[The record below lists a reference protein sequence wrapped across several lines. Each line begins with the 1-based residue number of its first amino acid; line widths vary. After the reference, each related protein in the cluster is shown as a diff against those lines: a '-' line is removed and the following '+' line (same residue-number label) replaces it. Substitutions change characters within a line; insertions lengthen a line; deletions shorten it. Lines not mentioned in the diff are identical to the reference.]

1 MSEWCLVCYN
11 FGMST
16 NFVDQEQKEFERFYK
31 TSLLWIKLRPVLKR
45 VGIGLFFLVDTA
57 LLFIFV
63 WNFLDFGI
71 WDYYTDRAQIGAIVE
86 GATDLHSVSEA
97 RAATGVVVS
106 EEGVLPLTDDRADF
120 YAVLTNP
127 NADWSVRFD
136 YAFVYSQGQTEPK
149 PGFLLPG
156 EVEKT
161 LVALGIDVTGTVR
174 TAEVVLNNVEWTR
187 VNHQAIGDYP
197 SWQSDRLDFLFEEID
212 YEREVPLNGFQ
223 IARSTFTVVNS
234 GAYAYWEPSFTIVLR
249 RNTTIVGVTSVV
261 IPEFLAGTSRQ
272 VVVNWFGISP
282 SANATEIEQ
291 QIDIFDP
298 SVFMPLGGEAIQ
310 DVRERIRF
318 RD

>member
-1 MSEWCLVCYN
+1 
-11 FGMST
+11 MST

-31 TSLLWIKLRPVLKR
+31 TSLLWIKLRPILKR
-45 VGIGLFFLVDTA
+45 TGIGLFFLTDAV

-71 WDYYTDRAQIGAIVE
+71 WDFYTDRAQIGAIVE
-86 GATDLHSVSEA
+86 GATDWHPLSQA
-97 RAATGVVVS
+97 RAATGVTVS

-127 NADWSVRFD
+127 NADWYVQFD
-136 YAFVYSQGQTEPK
+136 YIFVYSEGQTEPRQ
-149 PGFLLPG
+149 GFLLPG

-161 LVALGIDVTGTVR
+161 LVALGVDVIGTVR
-174 TAEVVLNNVEWTR
+174 TAEVVFSNVEWTR
-187 VNHQAIGDYP
+187 VNHHAIVDYP
-197 SWQSDRLDFLFEEID
+197 SWQADRLDFQFAEID
-212 YEREVPLNGFQ
+212 FEREVSLNGSK
-223 IARSTFTVVNS
+223 IARSTFTVAND

-249 RNTTIVGVTSVV
+249 RNMTIVGVTSVV
-261 IPEFLAGTSRQ
+261 VPEFLAGTSHQ
-272 VVVNWFGISP
+272 VVVNWFGTSP
-282 SANATEIEQ
+282 SANATEIEA

-298 SVFMPLGGEAIQ
+298 SIFMPLEGEAIQ